1 MDTIICKNVEETIR
15 WGSEQMAPRLSA
27 GMIIALTGD
36 LGAGKTHLVK
46 GIARG
51 LGYQGEVTSPTF
63 TLLHE
68 YLGGRLT
75 LYHLD
80 LYRIQGAQEAIRF
93 GVEDYLPAAEGVTI
107 VEWPERIQSL
117 LPSGTEWWE
126 IQILEDQSRQ
136 IKIRI

>member
-15 WGSEQMAPRLSA
+15 WGFEQMAPRLSV
-27 GMIIALTGD
+27 GMVIALTGD

-46 GIARG
+46 GIALG
-51 LGYQGEVTSPTF
+51 LGYPGEVTSPTF

-93 GVEDYLPAAEGVTI
+93 GVEDYLPAVEGVTI

-117 LPSGTEWWE
+117 LPSGTQWWE
-126 IQILEDQSRQ
+126 IQILEDLSRQ

>member
-27 GMIIALTGD
+27 GMILALTGD

-117 LPSGTEWWE
+117 LPSGTVWWE